1 MPNIATFLKAEI
13 ARLARKEIRGEVGAL
28 RKSSAAHRRDIA
40 ALKREIAT
48 LQRQNKQ
55 LAKRASVV
63 AETDADGGEG
73 DVRNRFSAKGFK
85 SLRARL
91 GLSADQLATLLG
103 ASMQSVY
110 NWEHGKTTPR
120 PNQVAAIAA
129 LRTIGKRE
137 AMRRLEEAQA
147 PAKGRKRAG

>member
-13 ARLARKEIRGEVGAL
+13 TRLARKEIRGEIGTL

-40 ALKREIAT
+40 ALKREIT
-48 LQRQNKQ
+48 NLQRQNKQ
-55 LAKRASVV
+55 LSRRASS
-63 AETDADGGEG
+63 APEAAADAGEG
-73 DVRNRFSAKGFK
+73 EVRNRFSAKGFK

-110 NWEHGKTTPR
+110 NWEHGKTVPR
-120 PNQVAAIAA
+120 ANQVAAIAA
-129 LRTIGKRE
+129 LRTIGKKE

-147 PAKGRKRAG
+147 PAKGSRKR

>member
-13 ARLARKEIRGEVGAL
+13 TRLARKEIRGEIGAL
-28 RKSSAAHRRDIA
+28 RKSSTAHRRDIA

-55 LAKRASVV
+55 LSKRAAGASQAA
-63 AETDADGGEG
+63 AEPGETE
-73 DVRNRFSAKGFK
+73 VKNRFSAKGFK

-110 NWEHGKTTPR
+110 NWEHGKTVPR
-120 PNQVAAIAA
+120 ANQVAAIAA
-129 LRTIGKRE
+129 LRTVGKKE

-147 PAKGRKRAG
+147 AEKPSRKR